1 MLYDWWRPATL
12 IRVTKR
18 ITGVQV
24 AALAESWWQFKWRRP
39 PNAFWLGDR
48 RNL

>member
-1 MLYDWWRPATL
+1 M
-12 IRVTKR
+12 
-18 ITGVQV
+18 
-24 AALAESWWQFKWRRP
+24 AAIAESWWQFKWRRP